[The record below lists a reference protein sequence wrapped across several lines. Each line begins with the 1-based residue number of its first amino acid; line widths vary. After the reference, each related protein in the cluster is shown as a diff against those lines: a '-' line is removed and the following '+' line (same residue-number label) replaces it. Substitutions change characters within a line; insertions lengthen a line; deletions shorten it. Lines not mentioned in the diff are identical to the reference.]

1 MAVFARLCFF
11 SSGKR
16 GAGGWGAIPGVSA
29 PSLNVWPPA
38 GIPFTYRGL
47 PCPYASSLLA
57 ATFLLTGGNVA
68 LLRVTA
74 AVMILFMV
82 DRGFY
87 PHDKVL
93 ESQFWKKMVY
103 AGGEEGDQRKE
114 GGG

>member
-1 MAVFARLCFF
+1 MI
-11 SSGKR
+11 
-16 GAGGWGAIPGVSA
+16 WGFSA

-103 AGGEEGDQRKE
+103 AGGEEGDRSE
-114 GGG
+114 GEGA